1 LTLTRIYPVE
11 AQVTSL
17 ILVVLFV
24 LGIVLI
30 IVGALDLGVS
40 MSKLVHSVMHNVNAD
55 TDIGVDWHRGFN
67 LLVLG
72 IFLFVISWL
81 ASKPLENVY
90 HQIEDAF
97 LQ

>member
-1 LTLTRIYPVE
+1 M
-11 AQVTSL
+11 TSL

-24 LGIVLI
+24 LGIVLSL
-30 IVGALDLGVS
+30 VGALDLGMS
-40 MSKLVHSVMHNVNAD
+40 MSRLVHSVMRNVNAD
-55 TDIGVDWHRGFN
+55 TDIGVDWLRGFI

-72 IFLFVISWL
+72 IFLLVISWHV
-81 ASKPLENVY
+81 SKLIEDVY

>member
-1 LTLTRIYPVE
+1 
-11 AQVTSL
+11 VTSL

-24 LGIVLI
+24 LGIVLYL
-30 IVGALDLGVS
+30 VGALDLY
-40 MSKLVHSVMHNVNAD
+40 MSLSRLVHSVMRNVNAD
-55 TDIGVDWHRGFN
+55 TDIGVDWLRGFK

-72 IFLFVISWL
+72 IFLLIISWL
-81 ASKPLENVY
+81 ASKPLDNVY